1 MPSDPA
7 VKRTPDLPDDRS
19 LCFASKP
26 YRQRHDLPRT
36 GVTVTSSPRS
46 SGILP
51 SVAPSFPP
59 GPAVPSSTR
68 ERETQGPPWS
78 KLAASRQSPV
88 RASVG
93 WHKLTRKQVD
103 RPRTLALLY
112 TGCHCTMPNRTGQE
126 ANKKPAAGGFFGRL
140 WTTLECLLVPRGGIE
155 PPRCF
160 HRRILSPLRLPIP
173 PSRLWLA
180 AAEPEEAL
188 IIADSRVANKQTGA
202 HSAARSPSTP
212 LHQPA
217 HACSRSTILTS
228 TCPAN

>member
-1 MPSDPA
+1 MTAASALRRSYTASATTCRGPGGRSGTARARQASCRASRPA
-7 VKRTPDLPDDRS
+7 SRRAG
-19 LCFASKP
+19 LCLL
-26 YRQRHDLPRT
+26 R
-36 GVTVTSSPRS
+36 
-46 SGILP
+46 
-51 SVAPSFPP
+51 
-59 GPAVPSSTR
+59 R

-88 RASVG
+88 RASLG
-93 WHKLTRKQVD
+93 WHQLTRKQVD
-103 RPRTLALLY
+103 MPRTLALLY

-126 ANKKPAAGGFFGRL
+126 ANKKPAPGGFFGRL

-188 IIADSRVANKQTGA
+188 IIADSPVANKQTGA